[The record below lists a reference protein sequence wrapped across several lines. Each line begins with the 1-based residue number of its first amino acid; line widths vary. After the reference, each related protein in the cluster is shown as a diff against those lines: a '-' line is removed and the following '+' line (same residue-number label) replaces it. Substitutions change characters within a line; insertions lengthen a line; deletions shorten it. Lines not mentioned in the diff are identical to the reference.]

1 MRYVE
6 DGWPC
11 AVSGAVIPSG
21 PADSIRCPERSL
33 IPTMEPR
40 RIALAVVLM
49 AAVLI
54 LTPILFPSP
63 VPAPGTKAA
72 VTDSLRR
79 ADSAT
84 VASTNPV
91 AADAPTA
98 AAGSGIAGPGM
109 GPLPDSSNAT
119 PQPVDMA
126 VDTSVVTTTPAVF
139 RTTNRGAALIGVE
152 MQRYVALSN
161 KGRTKGGPVELAK
174 VGDRLLSFR
183 LVSPGDT
190 VALNAQMF
198 TTTRTEENGRAVVR
212 YDATVGARAITIAY
226 SFLPDSYRVNVSAVV
241 EGAPENSFLLID
253 MPPGFRSSEAD
264 TAEDQTHLAYA
275 YKLDQQ
281 NAKGVTFSS
290 LDSAERR
297 IEAGPINWTVAKNK
311 YFLFGVLAQKGDPGF
326 TEVNFT
332 GGARVKKVAA
342 RSEATIVASLKTG
355 SVAFELYA
363 GPQEFK
369 RLVAMGR
376 SFETSNPYGGWLQG
390 VVQPFATMVIR
401 LLLWMK
407 TTLGLSYGWILVL
420 FGVAVRIILW
430 PLNQKAMRSSMQMQR
445 IQPHLQEIQTKY
457 KGDQTKL
464 QAEMMRVYKEHGM
477 SPFSSLSGCV
487 PMLIPLPVF
496 FALFFVFQ
504 NTIEF
509 RGVSFLWFPDISLK
523 DPFFVI
529 PILVAITAM
538 ALSWIGMRGM
548 KANDQQKMMMYLMPA
563 FMMVIFFNMASG
575 LNLYY
580 FVQNLASLP
589 QQWLISQERSKAQP
603 VVQG

>member
-6 DGWPC
+6 DGWLC
-11 AVSGAVIPSG
+11 AESGAVIRSG
-21 PADSIRCPERSL
+21 PADLIRCPERSP
-33 IPTMEPR
+33 IQTMEPR

-63 VPAPGTKAA
+63 VPAPGSKTA
-72 VTDSLRR
+72 VTDSTSSTPVDT
-79 ADSAT
+79 ASA
-84 VASTNPV
+84 
-91 AADAPTA
+91 AATA
-98 AAGSGIAGPGM
+98 AAATTASGVSA
-109 GPLPDSSNAT
+109 LPDSVIAAS
-119 PQPVDMA
+119 QPVVMP
-126 VDTSVVTTTPAVF
+126 VDTAVVTTTQAIF

-152 MQRYVALSN
+152 MPQYLALSN

-174 VGDRLLSFR
+174 TGDRLLSFR

-190 VALNAQMF
+190 VALNAQTF
-198 TTTRTEENGRAVVR
+198 TSTRTEENGRAMVR

-226 SFLPDSYRVNVSAVV
+226 SFLPDSYRVNVSATVQ
-241 EGAPENSFLLID
+241 GAPENSFLLID
-253 MPPGFRSSEAD
+253 MPPGFRSSESD
-264 TAEDQTHLAYA
+264 TTEDQSHLAYA
-275 YKLDQQ
+275 FKPDQQ
-281 NAKGVTFSS
+281 NAKGVTFAS
-290 LDSAERR
+290 LDPGERR
-297 IEAGPINWTVAKNK
+297 IEVGPINWAVAKNK
-311 YFLFGVLAQKGDPGF
+311 YFLMGVLAPQGVPGF
-326 TEVNFT
+326 AEVNFT
-332 GGARVKKVAA
+332 GGVRVAKAA
-342 RSEATIVASLKTG
+342 TRSEATIVASLKSG
-355 SVAFELYA
+355 AVAFEVYA
-363 GPQEFK
+363 GPQEYE
-369 RLVAMGR
+369 RLEAIGR

-407 TTLGLSYGWILVL
+407 STLGLSYGWILVV
-420 FGVAVRIILW
+420 FGVAVRLILW

-445 IQPHLQEIQTKY
+445 IQPYLAEIQTKY
-457 KGDQTKL
+457 KGDPTKL

-523 DPFFVI
+523 DPLYVL
-529 PILVAITAM
+529 PVLVAITAM
-538 ALSWIGMRGM
+538 GLSYIGMRGM
-548 KANDQQKMMMYLMPA
+548 KANEQQKMMMYLMPA
-563 FMMVIFFNMASG
+563 MMMVIFFNMASG

-589 QQWLISQERSKAQP
+589 QQWLISRERTKVQPP
-603 VVQG
+603 VVRG

>member
-6 DGWPC
+6 DGWLC
-11 AVSGAVIPSG
+11 AESGAVIRSG
-21 PADSIRCPERSL
+21 PADLIRCPERSP
-33 IPTMEPR
+33 IQTMEPR

-63 VPAPGTKAA
+63 VPAPGSKTAA
-72 VTDSLRR
+72 TDSTSSTPVDT
-79 ADSAT
+79 ASA
-84 VASTNPV
+84 
-91 AADAPTA
+91 AATA
-98 AAGSGIAGPGM
+98 AAATTASGVSA
-109 GPLPDSSNAT
+109 LPDSVIAAS
-119 PQPVDMA
+119 QPVVMP
-126 VDTSVVTTTPAVF
+126 VDTAVVTTTQAIF

-152 MQRYVALSN
+152 MPQYLALSN

-174 VGDRLLSFR
+174 TGDRLLSFR

-190 VALNAQMF
+190 VALNAQTF
-198 TTTRTEENGRAVVR
+198 TSTRTEENGRAMVR

-226 SFLPDSYRVNVSAVV
+226 SFLPDSYRVNVSATVQ
-241 EGAPENSFLLID
+241 GAPENSFLLID
-253 MPPGFRSSEAD
+253 MPPGFRSSESD
-264 TAEDQTHLAYA
+264 TTEDQSHLAYA
-275 YKLDQQ
+275 FKPDQQ
-281 NAKGVTFSS
+281 NAKGVTFAS
-290 LDSAERR
+290 LDPGERR
-297 IEAGPINWTVAKNK
+297 IEVGPINWAVAKNK
-311 YFLFGVLAQKGDPGF
+311 YFLMGVLAPQGVPGF
-326 TEVNFT
+326 AEVNFT
-332 GGARVKKVAA
+332 GGVRVAKAA
-342 RSEATIVASLKTG
+342 TRSEATIVASLKSG
-355 SVAFELYA
+355 AVAFEVYA
-363 GPQEFK
+363 GPQEYE
-369 RLVAMGR
+369 RLEAIGR

-407 TTLGLSYGWILVL
+407 STLGLSYGWILVV
-420 FGVAVRIILW
+420 FGVAVRLILW

-445 IQPHLQEIQTKY
+445 IQPYLAEIQTKY
-457 KGDQTKL
+457 KGDPTKL

-523 DPFFVI
+523 DPLYVL
-529 PILVAITAM
+529 PVLVAITAM
-538 ALSWIGMRGM
+538 GLSYIGMRGM
-548 KANDQQKMMMYLMPA
+548 KANEQQKMMMYLMPA
-563 FMMVIFFNMASG
+563 MMMVIFFNMASG

-589 QQWLISQERSKAQP
+589 QQWLISRERTKVQPP
-603 VVQG
+603 VVRG

>member
-1 MRYVE
+1 MRYAE
-6 DGWPC
+6 DGWLC
-11 AVSGAVIPSG
+11 VESGAVIRSG
-21 PADSIRCPERSL
+21 PADLIRCPERSS
-33 IPTMEPR
+33 IQTMEPR

-63 VPAPGTKAA
+63 VPAPGSKTA
-72 VTDSLRR
+72 VTDS
-79 ADSAT
+79 T
-84 VASTNPV
+84 TSTPVV
-91 AADAPTA
+91 AASA
-98 AAGSGIAGPGM
+98 AATASAATTASGMSA
-109 GPLPDSSNAT
+109 LPDSVIAAS
-119 PQPVDMA
+119 QLVVMPVDTA
-126 VDTSVVTTTPAVF
+126 VVTTTQAIF

-152 MQRYVALSN
+152 MPQYLALSN

-174 VGDRLLSFR
+174 TGDRLLSFR

-190 VALNAQMF
+190 VALNAQTF
-198 TTTRTEENGRAVVR
+198 TSTRTEENGRAMVR

-226 SFLPDSYRVNVSAVV
+226 SFLPDSYRVNVSATVQ
-241 EGAPENSFLLID
+241 GAPENSFLLID
-253 MPPGFRSSEAD
+253 MPPGFRSSESD
-264 TAEDQTHLAYA
+264 TTEDQSHLAYA
-275 YKLDQQ
+275 FKPDQQ
-281 NAKGVTFSS
+281 NAKGVTFAS
-290 LDSAERR
+290 LDPGERR
-297 IEAGPINWTVAKNK
+297 IEVGPINWAVAKNK
-311 YFLFGVLAQKGDPGF
+311 YFLMGVLAPQGVPGF
-326 TEVNFT
+326 AEVNFT
-332 GGARVKKVAA
+332 GGVRVAKAA
-342 RSEATIVASLKTG
+342 TRSEATIVASIKSG
-355 SVAFELYA
+355 AVAFEVYA
-363 GPQEFK
+363 GPQEYE
-369 RLVAMGR
+369 RLEAIGR

-407 TTLGLSYGWILVL
+407 STLGLSYGWILVV
-420 FGVAVRIILW
+420 FGVAVRLILW

-445 IQPHLQEIQTKY
+445 IQPYLAEIQTKY
-457 KGDQTKL
+457 KGDPTKL

-523 DPFFVI
+523 DPLYVL
-529 PILVAITAM
+529 PVLVAITAM
-538 ALSWIGMRGM
+538 GLSYIGMRGM
-548 KANDQQKMMMYLMPA
+548 KANEQQKMMMYLMPA
-563 FMMVIFFNMASG
+563 MMMVIFFNMASG

-589 QQWLISQERSKAQP
+589 QQWLISRERTKVQPP
-603 VVQG
+603 VVRG

>member
-1 MRYVE
+1 
-6 DGWPC
+6 
-11 AVSGAVIPSG
+11 
-21 PADSIRCPERSL
+21 
-33 IPTMEPR
+33 MEPR
-40 RIALAVVLM
+40 RIVLAVVLM

-54 LTPILFPSP
+54 LNSIIF
-63 VPAPGTKAA
+63 PAPKVAPVNKTIA
-72 VTDSLRR
+72 TDSLRR

-84 VASTNPV
+84 VASSNPV
-91 AADAPTA
+91 VADSARAAGAQPGMSATPGLAGDSSAVAAAAIQAVPVDTALVPTA
-98 AAGSGIAGPGM
+98 
-109 GPLPDSSNAT
+109 
-119 PQPVDMA
+119 
-126 VDTSVVTTTPAVF
+126 PAIF
-139 RTTNRGAALIGVE
+139 RTTNVGASLIGVE
-152 MQRYVALSN
+152 MQQYLALSN

-183 LVSPGDT
+183 LVMPGDT
-190 VALNAQMF
+190 VSFNKETF
-198 TTTRTEENGRAVVR
+198 RTTRTEENGRAVVR
-212 YDATVGARAITIAY
+212 YDAMIGARAVAITY

-241 EGAPENSFLLID
+241 QGAPANSFLLID

-264 TAEDQTHLAYA
+264 TSEDQSHLAYA
-275 YKLDQQ
+275 YKPDQQ
-281 NAKGVTFSS
+281 NADAVSFSS
-290 LDSAERR
+290 LDPGERQ
-297 IEAGPINWTVAKNK
+297 IESGPINWTVAKNK
-311 YFLFGVLAQKGDPGF
+311 YFLLGVLAPKGAPGF
-326 TEVNFT
+326 AEVNFT
-332 GGARVKKVAA
+332 GGERVAKAA
-342 RSEATIVASLKTG
+342 TRGQATIVASLASG
-355 SVAFELYA
+355 SVAFEVYA

-376 SFETSNPYGGWLQG
+376 EFETANPYGGWLQG
-390 VVQPFATMVIR
+390 LVQPFATMVIR
-401 LLLWMK
+401 ALLWMK
-407 TTLGLSYGWILVL
+407 ATLGLSYGWILVL

-457 KGDQTKL
+457 KGDPTKL

-477 SPFSSLSGCV
+477 SPFSSLSGCL

-523 DPFFVI
+523 DPFYVI

-538 ALSWIGMRGM
+538 GLSWIGMRGM
-548 KANDQQKMMMYLMPA
+548 KANEQQKMMMYLMPA
-563 FMMVIFFNMASG
+563 MMMVIFFNMASG

-589 QQWLISQERSKAQP
+589 QQWLISQERSKAAQP
-603 VVQG
+603 VVRG

>member
-1 MRYVE
+1 MRYAE
-6 DGWPC
+6 DGWLC
-11 AVSGAVIPSG
+11 VESGAVIRSG
-21 PADSIRCPERSL
+21 PADLIRCPERSP
-33 IPTMEPR
+33 IQTMEPR

-63 VPAPGTKAA
+63 VPAPGSKTA
-72 VTDSLRR
+72 VTDSTSSTPVDT
-79 ADSAT
+79 ASA
-84 VASTNPV
+84 
-91 AADAPTA
+91 AATA
-98 AAGSGIAGPGM
+98 AAATTASGASA
-109 GPLPDSSNAT
+109 LPDSVIAAS
-119 PQPVDMA
+119 QPVVMP
-126 VDTSVVTTTPAVF
+126 VDTAVVTTTQAIF

-152 MQRYVALSN
+152 MPQYLALSN

-174 VGDRLLSFR
+174 TGDRLLSFR

-190 VALNAQMF
+190 VALNAQTF
-198 TTTRTEENGRAVVR
+198 TSTRTEENGRAMVR

-226 SFLPDSYRVNVSAVV
+226 SFLPDSYRVNVSATVQ
-241 EGAPENSFLLID
+241 GAPENSFLLID
-253 MPPGFRSSEAD
+253 MPPGFRSSESD
-264 TAEDQTHLAYA
+264 TTEDQSHLAYA
-275 YKLDQQ
+275 FKPDQQ
-281 NAKGVTFSS
+281 NAKGVTFAS
-290 LDSAERR
+290 LDPGERR
-297 IEAGPINWTVAKNK
+297 IEVGPINWAVAKNK
-311 YFLFGVLAQKGDPGF
+311 YFLMGVLAPQGVPGF
-326 TEVNFT
+326 AEVNFT
-332 GGARVKKVAA
+332 GGVRVAKAA
-342 RSEATIVASLKTG
+342 TRSEATIVASLKSG
-355 SVAFELYA
+355 AVAFEVYA
-363 GPQEFK
+363 GPQEYE
-369 RLVAMGR
+369 RLEAIGR

-407 TTLGLSYGWILVL
+407 STLGLSYGWILVV
-420 FGVAVRIILW
+420 FGVAVRLILW

-445 IQPHLQEIQTKY
+445 IQPYLAEIQTKY
-457 KGDQTKL
+457 KGDPTKL

-523 DPFFVI
+523 DPLYVL
-529 PILVAITAM
+529 PVLVAITAM
-538 ALSWIGMRGM
+538 GLSYIGMRGM
-548 KANDQQKMMMYLMPA
+548 KANEQQKMMMYLMPA
-563 FMMVIFFNMASG
+563 MMMVIFFNMASG

-589 QQWLISQERSKAQP
+589 QQWLISRERTKVQPP
-603 VVQG
+603 VVRG